1 MSPDEKRPTSAP
13 AAEAERIAET
23 VHRLILMRETGP
35 KSAAWHRARVQTIWR
50 LQQKLVAPSSPAASH
65 DAEQRQQAEAE
76 HDQPAKPIDPAQPA
90 QR

>member
-13 AAEAERIAET
+13 DVEAERIAET

-50 LQQKLVAPSSPAASH
+50 LQQKLAAPSGPAPSQ
-65 DAEQRQQAEAE
+65 DAEQRQRAEAE
-76 HDQPAKPIDPAQPA
+76 HDQPAEPVDPAQPA
-90 QR
+90 HG